1 MRRPGRGGGVTSG
14 PCQAG
19 EANHVLG
26 VQCRRQTLE
35 AVADELLDERARP
48 AVDLDRLDVGVLE
61 RLLDSLAEQL
71 QVALERLRVRVNLD
85 GLDPF

>member
-1 MRRPGRGGGVTSG
+1 
-14 PCQAG
+14 
-19 EANHVLG
+19 

-35 AVADELLDERARP
+35 AVADELLDERTRP

>member
-1 MRRPGRGGGVTSG
+1 
-14 PCQAG
+14 
-19 EANHVLG
+19 